1 MDARLVRTRARDL
14 DATWIG
20 REMMVDRAVGA
31 LSDIEWGHGRITA
44 LYVGGQRVPVTRDT
58 VAIYDTLGG
67 AVGRNTLPAVSP
79 NQPKTP
85 VRTVRV
91 DDPRWARVKAA
102 AAQRGITASDFI
114 REAIDSQLGA
124 QEDGEG

>member
-1 MDARLVRTRARDL
+1 
-14 DATWIG
+14 
-20 REMMVDRAVGA
+20 MMVGRAVGA

-67 AVGRNTLPAVSP
+67 AVGCNTLPAVSP

-85 VRTVRV
+85 VRTFRV
-91 DDPRWARVKAA
+91 DDQRWDRVKAEA
-102 AAQRGITASDFI
+102 ARHGVTVSDLL
-114 REAIDSQLGA
+114 REMIDERLPPE
-124 QEDGEG
+124 EDQG